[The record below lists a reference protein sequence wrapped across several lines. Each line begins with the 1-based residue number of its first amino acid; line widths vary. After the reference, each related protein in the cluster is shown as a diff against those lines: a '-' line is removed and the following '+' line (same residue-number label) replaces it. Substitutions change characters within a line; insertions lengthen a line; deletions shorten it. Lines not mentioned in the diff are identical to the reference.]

1 MWWLYVVLRHR
12 LQRKWNRRMWFRLW
26 FWRNKISIEV
36 KRSIIVTIDIRDA
49 KEGDDNLRNGELYE
63 VIKVDDNFQIKTHN
77 IVFRNKSLIRTN
89 SLFSTPKA
97 FETNKLNK
105 FVTSKTA
112 VLSSDTNKKCFGF
125 TLNRDLADCFCLKY
139 NLLQELQ
146 AIDNKLD
153 NLFEEENYLNRQKQ
167 KLLNDYHK
175 TQQTILYQ
183 MDMMDIRKS
192 NSKYNT

>member
-1 MWWLYVVLRHR
+1 M
-12 LQRKWNRRMWFRLW
+12 
-26 FWRNKISIEV
+26 
-36 KRSIIVTIDIRDA
+36 
-49 KEGDDNLRNGELYE
+49 RNGELYE

-105 FVTSKTA
+105 FITSKTA

-146 AIDNKLD
+146 AIDNRLD
-153 NLFEEENYLNRQKQ
+153 NLFEAELFK
-167 KLLNDYHK
+167 
-175 TQQTILYQ
+175 
-183 MDMMDIRKS
+183 
-192 NSKYNT
+192 

>member
-1 MWWLYVVLRHR
+1 M
-12 LQRKWNRRMWFRLW
+12 
-26 FWRNKISIEV
+26 
-36 KRSIIVTIDIRDA
+36 
-49 KEGDDNLRNGELYE
+49 RNGELYE

-89 SLFSTPKA
+89 SLCSTPKA

-105 FVTSKTA
+105 FITSKTA

-153 NLFEEENYLNRQKQ
+153 NLFEEENYLNRHKQ

>member
-1 MWWLYVVLRHR
+1 M
-12 LQRKWNRRMWFRLW
+12 
-26 FWRNKISIEV
+26 
-36 KRSIIVTIDIRDA
+36 
-49 KEGDDNLRNGELYE
+49 RNGELYE

-112 VLSSDTNKKCFGF
+112 VLSNDTNKKCFGF

-146 AIDNKLD
+146 AIDNRLD

>member
-1 MWWLYVVLRHR
+1 MVNIFSVERVSKNL
-12 LQRKWNRRMWFRLW
+12 
-26 FWRNKISIEV
+26 
-36 KRSIIVTIDIRDA
+36 VTLTIRDS

-139 NLLQELQ
+139 NLIQELQ
-146 AIDNKLD
+146 VIDNKLD
-153 NLFEEENYLNRQKQ
+153 NLFEEENYLNRHKQ